1 MARYIGKE
9 MSRVDGIA
17 KVTGKAKYAAE
28 FQVSNLAYGFIV
40 LGTVAKGTI
49 KSIDTREA
57 EHAAGVIRVFT
68 HLNTP
73 KLDPKSSTEQAPPRA
88 TEEQDKSFQALQSDK
103 IFFNMQPVAL
113 VAAETYE
120 QARYAARLVKV
131 SYNTEPHTTDTE
143 AVRAI
148 ARVPTQAPPLE
159 PRGNPEETMRTAA
172 IETQPLVV
180 EHTLT
185 RGNPEETM
193 RTAAVK
199 VEAEYRIPIEHHNPI
214 EPHAAIAVW
223 QGDKLTIFDKTQGV
237 YGVRAHLASSF
248 GVPEENVSVLSPFV
262 GGAFGS
268 SLRPN
273 YYPAL
278 TAMAARE
285 LKRPV
290 KVVYTRTQMFTGH
303 GYRPYTIQKVAL
315 GAERSGKLSTMI
327 HEVVHNTS
335 NIEEFSDETTLFTRQ
350 VYACPNL
357 YAPLKITNTDLP
369 TPTWMRAPG
378 AVSGM
383 FALESAMDEL
393 AYALKIDPLELRL
406 INYAEVDPESGKP
419 FSSKALR
426 ECYRLGAEKFGWKKR
441 QFEPRS
447 MRDGRLLVGWGMA
460 TGVWGA
466 FQMPAAA
473 LITLRVDGTAQVA
486 SATSDIGPGT
496 YTVMT
501 MIAAEYLGLKL
512 EQVKFEL
519 GDTKFPRSPSQGG
532 SWTTASVGSAVRGAA
547 LAIGTKLLALANQE
561 PNSPLKG
568 AAAAD
573 VEMLDGRLRLK
584 SDPSRFVNISG
595 VMKRNGLTA
604 ITEKF
609 ESRPSEEREKY
620 ATLAH
625 GAQFIEVKVDPDV
638 GTVHVTRAIEVTASG
653 KILNPKASHSQ
664 EIGGVVWGI
673 GMALQEATEIDHR
686 YGRIMNPN
694 LQHYHV
700 PVNAD
705 ILEIET
711 IFVEEEDKIVNALG
725 VKGMGEL
732 GMVGIPAA
740 IANAVFHATG
750 KRIRDLPITPDKLL

>member
-9 MSRVDGIA
+9 MSRVDGAA

-28 FQVSNLAYGFIV
+28 FQVPNLAYGFIV

-49 KSIDTREA
+49 KSIDTGEA
-57 EHAAGVIRVFT
+57 EGAAGVIRVFT
-68 HLNTP
+68 HLNAP
-73 KLDPKSSTEQAPPRA
+73 KLGLKSSTEQSPPSA
-88 TEEQDKSFQALQSDK
+88 AEEEDKSFRALQSDK

-113 VAAETYE
+113 VVAETYE

-131 SYNTEPHTTDTE
+131 SYNSQQHMTDTE
-143 AVRAI
+143 AVRSI
-148 ARVPTQAPPLE
+148 ARVPTKEPP
-159 PRGNPEETMRTAA
+159 PKRRGNPEEAMRA
-172 IETQPLVV
+172 
-180 EHTLT
+180 
-185 RGNPEETM
+185 
-193 RTAAVK
+193 AAVK
-199 VEAEYRIPIEHHNPI
+199 VEAEYRIPIEHHNPM

-223 QGDKLTIFDKTQGV
+223 EGDKLTVFDKTQGV
-237 YGVRAHLASSF
+237 YTVRTHLASSF
-248 GVPEENVSVLSPFV
+248 GLPEENVSVVSPFV

-285 LKRPV
+285 LRRPV

-303 GYRPYTIQKVAL
+303 GYRPHTIQKIAL
-315 GAERSGKLSTMI
+315 GAERSGKLSAMI
-327 HEVVHNTS
+327 HEAVHNTS
-335 NIEEFSDETTLFTRQ
+335 TIEEFSDDTTGFTRQ

-357 YAPLKITNTDLP
+357 YAPLKISDTDLA

-383 FALESAMDEL
+383 FALECAMDEL
-393 AYALKIDPLELRL
+393 AYALAIDPLELRL

-426 ECYRLGAEKFGWKKR
+426 ECYRLGAEKFGWKNRKS
-441 QFEPRS
+441 EPRS

-473 LITLRVDGTAQVA
+473 RIALQVDGTAQVA
-486 SATSDIGPGT
+486 SGTSDIGPGT

-519 GDTKFPRSPSQGG
+519 GDTKLPRSPTQGG

-568 AAAAD
+568 AASSD
-573 VEMLDGRLRLK
+573 VEMLDGQLRLI
-584 SDPSRFVNISG
+584 SDPDRSVNISA
-595 VMKRNGLTA
+595 VMKRNGLTE
-604 ITEKF
+604 ITETF
-609 ESRPSEEREKY
+609 ESRPSEDRQKY

-638 GTVHVTRAIEVTASG
+638 GTVRVTRAIEVTACG
-653 KILNPKASHSQ
+653 KIINPKASHSQ

-705 ILEIET
+705 VLEIET
-711 IFVEEEDKIVNALG
+711 IFVEEEDKVVNPLG

>member
-1 MARYIGKE
+1 MAKYIGKE
-9 MSRVDGIA
+9 MSRVDGVA

-28 FQVSNLAYGFIV
+28 FKVPNLAYGFIV
-40 LGTVAKGTI
+40 LGDVAKGTI
-49 KSIDTREA
+49 KAIDTTEA
-57 EHAAGVIRVFT
+57 TRSPGVIRVFT
-68 HLNTP
+68 HLNAP
-73 KLDPKSSTEQAPPRA
+73 KLGPKASTEEAPPRGNQ
-88 TEEQDKSFQALQSDK
+88 EERDKSFRALQSDK
-103 IFFNMQPVAL
+103 IYFNMQPVAL
-113 VAAETYE
+113 VVAETYE

-131 SYNTEPHTTDTE
+131 SYNAEKHVTDTE
-143 AVRAI
+143 AVRAS
-148 ARVPTQAPPLE
+148 ARVPARTPQKI
-159 PRGNPEETMRTAA
+159 RGNPEAA
-172 IETQPLVV
+172 IKSAP
-180 EHTLT
+180 
-185 RGNPEETM
+185 
-193 RTAAVK
+193 VK
-199 VEAEYRIPIEHHNPI
+199 IEAEYRIPIEHHNPM
-214 EPHAAIAVW
+214 ELHAAIAFW
-223 QGDKLTIFDKTQGV
+223 EGDRLTIFDKTQDV
-237 YGVRAHLASSF
+237 YGVRGHLATSF
-248 GVPEENVSVLSPFV
+248 GVPPENVSVVSPFV

-290 KVVYTRTQMFTGH
+290 KIVYTRTQMFTGH
-303 GYRPYTIQKVAL
+303 GYRPYTIQKIAL
-315 GAERSGKLSTMI
+315 GAEQSGKLTAMV
-327 HEVVHNTS
+327 HDALHNTS
-335 NIEEFSDETTLFTRQ
+335 TFEEFNDGTTNFTRQ

-357 YAPLKITNTDLP
+357 SAPLRVTDTNLN

-383 FALESAMDEL
+383 FALECAMDEL

-406 INYAEVDPESGKP
+406 INYAETDPESGKP
-419 FSSKALR
+419 WSSKALR
-426 ECYRLGAEKFGWKKR
+426 ECYRLGAEKFGWKNRK
-441 QFEPRS
+441 FEPRS
-447 MRDGRLLVGWGMA
+447 MRDGRFLVGWGMA

-466 FQMPAAA
+466 FQRNASAR
-473 LITLRVDGTAQVA
+473 IVLRADGTAQVS

-501 MIAAEYLGLKL
+501 MIAAEFLGLKP

-519 GDTKFPRSPSQGG
+519 GDTKFPRAPAQGG
-532 SWTTASVGSAVRGAA
+532 SQTTSSVGSAIYETARN
-547 LAIGTKLLALANQE
+547 IKRKLLDLAKKDAA
-561 PNSPLKG
+561 SPFG
-568 AAAAD
+568 ATD
-573 VEMLDGRLRLK
+573 YEGVELLDGKLQIK
-584 SDPSRFVNISG
+584 NDSSRFVNVSEL
-595 VMKRNGLTA
+595 MRRSSLTE
-604 ITEKF
+604 IDETF
-609 ESRPSEEREKY
+609 ESKPSPERQKY
-620 ATLAH
+620 ALLAH
-625 GAQFIEVKVDPDV
+625 GAQFIEVKIDPDTNFV
-638 GTVHVTRAIEVTASG
+638 RVTRAIEVSACG
-653 KILNPKASHSQ
+653 RIMNPKTSHSQ

-686 YGRIMNPN
+686 FGRIMNPN

-711 IFVEEEDKIVNALG
+711 VFVEEDDKIVNPLG

>member
-1 MARYIGKE
+1 MARYLGKE
-9 MSRVDGIA
+9 TPRVDGVA

-28 FQVSNLAYGFIV
+28 FQVPHVAYGFIV
-40 LGTVAKGTI
+40 LGTVAKGRI
-49 KSIDTREA
+49 SAIDTREA
-57 EHAAGVIRVFT
+57 EGAPGVLRVFT
-68 HLNTP
+68 HLNAT
-73 KLDPKSSTEQAPPRA
+73 KLGPAQTSPEVQSSWV
-88 TEEQDKSFQALQSDK
+88 LQSDR
-103 IFFNMQPVAL
+103 ILFNGQPVAL
-113 VAAETYE
+113 VVAETYE

-131 SYNTEPHTTDTE
+131 SYGTEKHVTDTE
-143 AVRAI
+143 AVLDRARPGSDP
-148 ARVPTQAPPLE
+148 AAQSA
-159 PRGNPEETMRTAA
+159 PRGNPAVAMQSAA
-172 IETQPLVV
+172 I
-180 EHTLT
+180 
-185 RGNPEETM
+185 
-193 RTAAVK
+193 K
-199 VEAEYRIPIEHHNPI
+199 VEAEYRIPIEHHNPM
-214 EPHAAIAVW
+214 EPHAAIAFW
-223 QGDKLTIFDKTQGV
+223 EGDTLTIFDKTQNV
-237 YGVRAHLASSF
+237 YSVQEHLASSF
-248 GVPEENVSVLSPFV
+248 GVPAENIRVVSPFV

-268 SLRPN
+268 SLKPN

-303 GYRPYTIQKVAL
+303 GYRPYTVQKIAL
-315 GAERSGKLSTMI
+315 GADRSGKLSAMI
-327 HEVVHNTS
+327 HEAFHNTS
-335 NIEEFSDETTLFTRQ
+335 SFEAFSDNTTGFTKQ

-357 YAPLKITNTDLP
+357 HAPLKIAATDLS

-426 ECYRLGAEKFGWKKR
+426 ECYRLGAEKFGWKNRK
-441 QFEPRS
+441 FEPRS
-447 MRDGRLLVGWGMA
+447 MRDGRLLVGWGTA

-466 FQMPAAA
+466 MQMPASARV
-473 LITLRVDGTAQVA
+473 TLRADGTAAVA

-501 MIAAEYLGLKL
+501 MIAAEFLGLRL
-512 EQVKFEL
+512 DQVHFEL
-519 GDTKFPRSPSQGG
+519 GDTRQPRAPAQGG
-532 SWTTASVGSAVRGAA
+532 SWTTSSVGSAVRGAA
-547 LAIGTKLLALANQE
+547 LAIRAKLVELANRDAR
-561 PNSPLKG
+561 SPLRG
-568 AAAAD
+568 VNVMD
-573 VEMLDGRLRLK
+573 VEMLDGRLGHK
-584 SDPSRFVNISG
+584 SDPSRSVSIAD
-595 VMKRNGLTA
+595 VMRRTGSAELTE
-604 ITEKF
+604 TF
-609 ESRPSEEREKY
+609 ESKPSPEREKY
-620 ATLAH
+620 ASLAH
-625 GAQFIEVKVDPDV
+625 GAQFVEVKVDPDL
-638 GTVHVTRAIEVTASG
+638 GTVRVTRVIEVTACG
-653 KILNPKASHSQ
+653 KIINPLASHSQ

-705 ILEIET
+705 IHAIET
-711 IFVEEEDKIVNALG
+711 LFVEEDDTIVNPLG

-750 KRIRDLPITPDKLL
+750 RRIRDLPITPEKLL

>member
-1 MARYIGKE
+1 MPRYIGKE
-9 MSRVDGIA
+9 MSRVDGVA

-28 FQVSNLAYGFIV
+28 FKVPNLAYGFIV

-49 KSIDTREA
+49 QSIDPREA
-57 EHAAGVIRVFT
+57 EAGAGVIRVFT

-73 KLDPKSSTEQAPPRA
+73 KLGPKASTEEAPPRA
-88 TEEQDKSFQALQSDK
+88 QEEPDKSFRALQSDR
-103 IFFNMQPVAL
+103 IFFNAQPVAL
-113 VAAETYE
+113 VVAETYE

-131 SYNTEPHTTDTE
+131 SYNSEKHATDTE
-143 AVRAI
+143 AVRER
-148 ARVPTQAPPLE
+148 ARVPARGGAPK
-159 PRGNPEETMRTAA
+159 PRGNPEEAMRSA
-172 IETQPLVV
+172 P
-180 EHTLT
+180 
-185 RGNPEETM
+185 
-193 RTAAVK
+193 VK
-199 VEAEYRIPIEHHNPI
+199 VEAEYRIPIEHHNPM

-223 QGDKLTIFDKTQGV
+223 QGDKLTIFDKTQEV
-237 YGVRAHLASSF
+237 YNVREHLASSF
-248 GVPEENVSVLSPFV
+248 GVPEENVSVVSPFV

-290 KVVYTRTQMFTGH
+290 KIVYTRTQMFTGH

-315 GAERSGKLSTMI
+315 GAERSGKLSSMI

-335 NIEEFSDETTLFTRQ
+335 SFEEFSDATTNFTRQ

-357 YAPLKITNTDLP
+357 YAPLKITGTDLN

-426 ECYRLGAEKFGWKKR
+426 ECYRLGAEKFGWKDRK
-441 QFEPRS
+441 FEPRS
-447 MRDGRLLVGWGMA
+447 MRDGRLLVGWGTA

-466 FQMPAAA
+466 FQMPATAR
-473 LITLRVDGTAQVA
+473 ITLKADGTAHVA

-496 YTVMT
+496 YTVIT
-501 MIAAEYLGLKL
+501 MIAAEYLGLRP

-519 GDTKFPRSPSQGG
+519 GDTKFPRAPSQGG
-532 SWTTASVGSAVRGAA
+532 SWTTSSVGSAVHGAA
-547 LAIGTKLLALANQE
+547 LAVGAKLLSLANQE
-561 PNSPLKG
+561 AGSPLKDV
-568 AAAAD
+568 AAKD

-584 SDPSRFVNISG
+584 NDPSRFVSVSG
-595 VMKRNGLTA
+595 VMKRNDLTE
-604 ITEKF
+604 ITETF
-609 ESRPSEEREKY
+609 EARPSQERQNY

-625 GAQFIEVKVDPDV
+625 GAQFVEVKVDPDL
-638 GTVHVTRAIEVTASG
+638 GTVRVTRAIEVTACG
-653 KILNPKASHSQ
+653 KIINPKASHSQ

-705 ILEIET
+705 VHEIET
-711 IFVEEEDKIVNALG
+711 LFVEEDDTIVNPLG

-750 KRIRDLPITPDKLL
+750 RRIRDLPITPDKLL

>member
-1 MARYIGKE
+1 MTRYIGKE
-9 MSRVDGIA
+9 VSRVDGVA

-28 FQVSNLAYGFIV
+28 FRVPNLAYGFIV
-40 LGTVAKGTI
+40 LGTVARGTI
-49 KSIDTREA
+49 RDIDTREA
-57 EHAAGVIRVFT
+57 ERAPGVVRVFT

-73 KLDPKSSTEQAPPRA
+73 KLGPKASTEEAPPRG
-88 TEEQDKSFQALQSDK
+88 TQEERDKSFRALQSDR

-113 VAAETYE
+113 VVAETYE

-131 SYNTEPHTTDTE
+131 SYNAEKPSTDTE
-143 AVRAI
+143 AVQGR
-148 ARVPTQAPPLE
+148 ARVPSRPAQK
-159 PRGNPEETMRTAA
+159 PRGNPEQAMKSAPVR
-172 IETQPLVV
+172 
-180 EHTLT
+180 
-185 RGNPEETM
+185 
-193 RTAAVK
+193 
-199 VEAEYRIPIEHHNPI
+199 VEAEYRIPIEHHNPM
-214 EPHAAIAVW
+214 EPHAAVAVW
-223 QGDKLTIFDKTQGV
+223 QGDRLTIFDKTQEV
-237 YGVRAHLASSF
+237 YNVRKHLASSF
-248 GVPEENVSVLSPFV
+248 NVPEENVSVTSPYV

-315 GAERSGKLSTMI
+315 GAERSGKLTAMI
-327 HEVVHNTS
+327 HDVVHNTS
-335 NIEEFSDETTLFTRQ
+335 SFEEFNDGTTNFTRQ
-350 VYACPNL
+350 VYACPN
-357 YAPLKITNTDLP
+357 YSAPLKIAGTDLN

-383 FALESAMDEL
+383 FALECAMDEL
-393 AYALKIDPLELRL
+393 AYELKVDPLELRL
-406 INYAEVDPESGKP
+406 INYAETDPESGKP

-426 ECYRLGAEKFGWKKR
+426 ECYRLGAEKFGWKNRK
-441 QFEPRS
+441 FEPRS
-447 MRDGRLLVGWGMA
+447 MRDGRLLVGWGTA

-466 FQMPAAA
+466 FQTPATAR
-473 LITLRVDGTAQVA
+473 ITLGIDGTAHVT

-501 MIAAEYLGLKL
+501 MIAAEYLGLPI
-512 EQVKFEL
+512 ERVKFEL
-519 GDTKFPRSPSQGG
+519 GDTKFPRAPSQGG
-532 SWTTASVGSAVRGAA
+532 SKTTASVGSAILGAA
-547 LAIGTKLLALANQE
+547 LAVGARLLALANRE
-561 PNSPLKG
+561 DSSPLKS
-568 AAAAD
+568 AAATD

-584 SDPSRFVNISG
+584 ADTSKSVAISDLMR
-595 VMKRNGLTA
+595 RNNLA
-604 ITEKF
+604 EITETF
-609 ESRPSEEREKY
+609 ESKPSPEREKY
-620 ATLAH
+620 ALLAH
-625 GAQFIEVKVDPDV
+625 GAQFIEVKVDPDLGQV
-638 GTVHVTRAIEVTASG
+638 RVTRAIEVSACG
-653 KILNPKASHSQ
+653 KIINPKASHSQ

-705 ILEIET
+705 VHEVET
-711 IFVEEEDKIVNALG
+711 MFVEEDDTVVNPLG

-750 KRIRDLPITPDKLL
+750 RRVRELPITPDKLL

>member
-1 MARYIGKE
+1 MPRYIGKE
-9 MSRVDGIA
+9 MSRVDGVA

-28 FQVSNLAYGFIV
+28 FQVPNVAYGFIV

-49 KSIDTREA
+49 KAIDTREA
-57 EHAAGVIRVFT
+57 EGSPGVVRVFT

-73 KLDPKSSTEQAPPRA
+73 KLGPKTSTEEAPPRGNQ
-88 TEEQDKSFQALQSDK
+88 EERDKSFRALQSDR
-103 IFFNMQPVAL
+103 IVFDRQPVAL
-113 VAAETYE
+113 VVAETYE
-120 QARYAARLVKV
+120 QARHAARLVKV
-131 SYNTEPHTTDTE
+131 AYNAEKHETDTE
-143 AVRAI
+143 AVRDR
-148 ARVPTQAPPLE
+148 ARVPPRAPSK
-159 PRGNPEETMRTAA
+159 PRGNPEEAMR
-172 IETQPLVV
+172 
-180 EHTLT
+180 
-185 RGNPEETM
+185 G
-193 RTAAVK
+193 AAVK
-199 VEAEYRIPIEHHNPI
+199 VEAEYRIPIEHHNPM
-214 EPHAAIAVW
+214 EPHAAIALW
-223 QGDKLTIFDKTQGV
+223 QDDRLTIFDKTQDV

-248 GVPEENVSVLSPFV
+248 GVAEANVNVVSPFV

-290 KVVYTRTQMFTGH
+290 KVVYTRTQMFSGH

-315 GAERSGKLSTMI
+315 GADSSGKLASMI
-327 HEVVHNTS
+327 HEAVHNTS
-335 NIEEFSDETTLFTRQ
+335 SFEEFNDSTTGFTRQ

-357 YAPLKITNTDLP
+357 FAPLKIASIDLN

-383 FALESAMDEL
+383 FALECAMDEL

-419 FSSKALR
+419 WSSKALR
-426 ECYRLGAEKFGWKKR
+426 ECYRLGAEKFGWKDRKY
-441 QFEPRS
+441 EPRS

-466 FQMPAAA
+466 FQRNASAR
-473 LITLRVDGTAQVA
+473 IILRANGTAHVA

-501 MIAAEYLGLKL
+501 MIAAEYLGLKP
-512 EQVKFEL
+512 EQVHFEL
-519 GDTKFPRSPSQGG
+519 GDTRFPRAPSQGG
-532 SWTTASVGSAVRGAA
+532 SQTTSSVGSAVYGTA
-547 LAIGTKLLALANQE
+547 LAIGARLLTLANQQ
-561 PNSPLKG
+561 PDSPLKD
-568 AAAAD
+568 ARPAD
-573 VEMLDGRLRLK
+573 VEMLDGRLQLR
-584 SDPSRFVNISG
+584 SDPSRFVRIAD
-595 VMKRNGLTA
+595 VMKRNGLTE
-604 ITEKF
+604 ITETF
-609 ESRPSEEREKY
+609 ESRPSPERQKY
-620 ATLAH
+620 ALLAH
-625 GAQFIEVKVDPDV
+625 GAQFVEVQVDPDL
-638 GTVHVTRAIEVTASG
+638 GTVRVTRAIEVTACG
-653 KILNPKASHSQ
+653 RIINPKASHSQ

-673 GMALQEATEIDHR
+673 GMALHEATEIDHR

-705 ILEIET
+705 VHAIET
-711 IFVEEEDKIVNALG
+711 MFVEEDDKIVNPLG

-750 KRIRDLPITPDKLL
+750 RRVRELPITPDKLL

>member
-1 MARYIGKE
+1 MPRYIGKE
-9 MSRVDGIA
+9 MSRVDGVA
-17 KVTGKAKYAAE
+17 KVTGQAKYTAE
-28 FQVSNLAYGFIV
+28 FQVPNLAYGFIV
-40 LGTVAKGTI
+40 LSTATKGTI
-49 KSIDTREA
+49 EAIDTREA
-57 EHAAGVIRVFT
+57 EHAPGVVRVFT
-68 HLNTP
+68 HLNAP
-73 KLDPKSSTEQAPPRA
+73 KLRA
-88 TEEQDKSFQALQSDK
+88 QDEEDKSFRALQSDK
-103 IFFNMQPVAL
+103 IYFNRQPVAL
-113 VAAETYE
+113 VVAETYE
-120 QARYAARLVKV
+120 QARYAARLVKA
-131 SYNTEPHTTDTE
+131 SYTVEKHATDTE
-143 AVRAI
+143 AVRGS
-148 ARVPTQAPPLE
+148 ARAPSQGAPPK
-159 PRGNPEETMRTAA
+159 PRGNPEEAMRNA
-172 IETQPLVV
+172 P
-180 EHTLT
+180 
-185 RGNPEETM
+185 
-193 RTAAVK
+193 VK
-199 VEAEYRIPIEHHNPI
+199 IEAEYRIPIEHHNPM

-223 QGDKLTIFDKTQGV
+223 QGDKLTIFDKTQEV
-237 YGVRAHLASSF
+237 YGVREHLASSF
-248 GVPEENVSVLSPFV
+248 GVPEENVDVVSPFV

-290 KVVYTRTQMFTGH
+290 KVVYTRTQMFSGH

-315 GAERSGKLSTMI
+315 GAERSGKLSAII
-327 HEVVHNTS
+327 HEAVHNTS
-335 NIEEFSDETTLFTRQ
+335 TFEEFSDNTTSFPRQ

-357 YAPLKITNTDLP
+357 FAPLKITDTDLN

-383 FALESAMDEL
+383 FALECAMDEL

-426 ECYRLGAEKFGWKKR
+426 ECYRLGAEKFGWKERKP
-441 QFEPRS
+441 EPRS
-447 MRDGRLLVGWGMA
+447 MRDGRSLVGWGMA

-466 FQMPAAA
+466 FQRPASAR
-473 LITLRVDGTAQVA
+473 ITLRADGTAHVV

-501 MIAAEYLGLKL
+501 MITAEYLGLKP

-519 GDTKFPRSPSQGG
+519 GDTKFPRAPSQGG
-532 SWTTASVGSAVRGAA
+532 SQTTSSVGSAVYGAA
-547 LAIGTKLLALANQE
+547 LAIGAKLLSLASQE
-561 PNSPLKG
+561 AGSPLKT
-568 AAAAD
+568 AAADD
-573 VEMLDGRLRLK
+573 VEMLDGRLQLK
-584 SDPSRFVNISG
+584 SDPSRFVGVSE
-595 VMKRNGLTA
+595 VMKRNGLTE
-604 ITEKF
+604 ITETF
-609 ESRPSEEREKY
+609 ESRPSKEREKY
-620 ATLAH
+620 ALLAH
-625 GAQFIEVKVDPDV
+625 GAQFIEVKVDPDL
-638 GTVHVTRAIEVTASG
+638 GTVRVTRAIEVTACG
-653 KILNPKASHSQ
+653 KIINPKASHSQ

-673 GMALQEATEIDHR
+673 GMALEEATEIDHR

-705 ILEIET
+705 VHMIET
-711 IFVEEEDKIVNALG
+711 LFVEEDDKIVNPLG

-750 KRIRDLPITPDKLL
+750 RRIRELPITPDKLL